1 MKTELI
7 TNIETKMKNA
17 HQCKKTCL
25 FVSISALTLV
35 NITSGSREIGYPT
48 NMG

>member
-7 TNIETKMKNA
+7 TNIETKMKKA

-25 FVSISALTLV
+25 FVSISAFTLV
-35 NITSGSREIGYPT
+35 SMTSGSLTIG
-48 NMG
+48 